1 MTPYDPTPLE
11 KLRILF
17 FAEKDDSIRLWDTI
31 YPQVQSGEITQE
43 WAFKEALNG
52 SFMLGAIAYRE
63 YARKNG
69 FDSDRYEGRDIE
81 ALQRRQA
88 LILMRSTN

>member
-1 MTPYDPTPLE
+1 MSSYDPTPLE

-17 FAEKDDSIRLWDTI
+17 FVEKEDSIRLWDTI
-31 YPQVQSGEITQE
+31 YPQVLAGEITQE
-43 WAFKEALNG
+43 WALNKALTG

-69 FDSDRYEGRDIE
+69 FDSDRHEGRDIE
-81 ALQRRQA
+81 ALQREQA